1 MPPTVRG
8 HALHHH
14 RRVPALMP
22 LEQQGRPTPVRTR
35 MTRSHQT
42 LARRVQAIS
51 YRSIAMSGA
60 RATPPSKHILLER
73 RCALRRLNWL
83 VLGGI
88 DCYDLVRRS
97 RLPPGSAHLVRDF
110 DSTHAPVRASPRTGV
125 LFYNE
130 KAKAQALGRGA
141 GPFFGRAKARD
152 GDRRSFDKSRELAP
166 MVDPEFARI
175 HSV

>member
-1 MPPTVRG
+1 MVPT
-8 HALHHH
+8 H
-14 RRVPALMP
+14 RCRK
-22 LEQQGRPTPVRTR
+22 
-35 MTRSHQT
+35 
-42 LARRVQAIS
+42 IS
-51 YRSIAMSGA
+51 DSGA

-125 LFYNE
+125 LFCNE

-141 GPFFGRAKARD
+141 GLSLDGQKREMGTGAPLTSPGNWLRWLIRSLPVSILCEVRHGALPVHSLWFASTIGRSDLTNGRT
-152 GDRRSFDKSRELAP
+152 P
-166 MVDPEFARI
+166 
-175 HSV
+175 

>member
-1 MPPTVRG
+1 MVQT
-8 HALHHH
+8 H
-14 RRVPALMP
+14 RCRK
-22 LEQQGRPTPVRTR
+22 
-35 MTRSHQT
+35 
-42 LARRVQAIS
+42 IS
-51 YRSIAMSGA
+51 DSGA

-141 GPFFGRAKARD
+141 GFLWSAPLTSPGSWLRWLIRSLPVSILCEVRHGALPVHSLWFASTIGR
-152 GDRRSFDKSRELAP
+152 S
-166 MVDPEFARI
+166 DPTNGRTP
-175 HSV
+175 